1 VEHRHHGQDDV
12 GLAAPSES
20 AVIAPNVCRNV
31 LRWLYTTPL
40 GLPVVPL
47 V

>member
-1 VEHRHHGQDDV
+1 M
-12 GLAAPSES
+12 LAVLVTITE
-20 AVIAPNVCRNV
+20 CMYV
-31 LRWLYTTPL
+31 LRCEYMTPL

>member
-1 VEHRHHGQDDV
+1 MTSIRSLSASAMLAVDV
-12 GLAAPSES
+12 TIIE
-20 AVIAPNVCRNV
+20 CRNV
-31 LRWLYTTPL
+31 LRWLYITPL

>member
-1 VEHRHHGQDDV
+1 MLAVDV
-12 GLAAPSES
+12 TITE
-20 AVIAPNVCRNV
+20 CMYV
-31 LRWLYTTPL
+31 LRWLYMTPL